1 MLNKHE
7 VGWVSELNVNVGDIG
22 HSVKMAG
29 VVQTASERLRTS
41 EHNGNSARI
50 GRWVDG
56 TTALG
61 TLEMVKAE
69 RKWPVLFRA

>member
-7 VGWVSELNVNVGDIG
+7 VGWVSELNVNIGDVG
-22 HSVKMAG
+22 HSKSSVKMAG

-41 EHNGNSARI
+41 KHNGNSAWI
-50 GRWVDG
+50 GRQVDG

-69 RKWPVLFRA
+69 